1 MGIAAVAGS
10 GDRLNHEVLANEED
24 SDSDSDS
31 ETETD
36 PEGTEGEIYWL
47 SPSY

>member
-10 GDRLNHEVLANEED
+10 GDRLNHEVPADEED
-24 SDSDSDS
+24 SDSDS
-31 ETETD
+31 ETD